1 MNETLSYKKKRCYD
15 KQLKF
20 QLVLSPFLLDGSVFF
35 VMFFLHTRNN
45 EMT

>member
-20 QLVLSPFLLDGSVFF
+20 QLVLSPFLLDDGVFF
-35 VMFFLHTRNN
+35 VMFFLHNRQDEVT
-45 EMT
+45 